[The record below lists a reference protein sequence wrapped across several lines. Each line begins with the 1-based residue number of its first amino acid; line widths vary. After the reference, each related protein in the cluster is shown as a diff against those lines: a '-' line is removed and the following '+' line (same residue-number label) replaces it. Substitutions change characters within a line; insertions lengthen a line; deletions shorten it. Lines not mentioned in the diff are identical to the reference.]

1 MNAIAVVARILLMAA
16 LAIGLAIPA
25 VRAENFPTRPIHLI
39 LPYAPG
45 GIIEFVGRR
54 LAQKLGEVLGKPVVV
69 EDRPGAGSIVGVN
82 TVAHSAPD
90 GYAIVLVDPAIVT
103 NPTLHRSLPYDT
115 FKDLVA
121 ISIVATAPEVLVVAP
136 KLGIKTQAALVAYGK
151 ANPGKLNY
159 ASAGIGSLPHLAA
172 EMWKARTG
180 IEATHVPYQGIGP
193 AFIDLMSGKVQM
205 SFASLPA
212 AMPFLDKG
220 SLVPLATT
228 GRERSTIYPDLPTV
242 SELLPGYEGRPL
254 ARRLWHGRDAAQYSC
269 RAQQR
274 HQQGA
279 AGQSVEDNLCQIRH
293 CPVGHNSAGR
303 WRIYQG
309 RIREVAQNHRRC
321 PHHAGLSSDE
331 AMTTPWPTELRLRK
345 DRKALAVTFDNGES
359 FELAAEYLRVRSPS
373 AEVKGHSPSERRTV
387 AGKENVQILELHPV
401 GNYAIRLVFD
411 DMHSTGIFSW
421 DYLFEL
427 GRNHEQYWRDY
438 LAELAQK
445 SLSRA
450 SLGR

>member
-1 MNAIAVVARILLMAA
+1 MNAIAVVARVLLMAA

-136 KLGIKTQAALVAYGK
+136 QLGIKTQAALVAYGK

-242 SELLPGYEGRPL
+242 SELLPGYEVGLWLGVYGTAGMPPNIL
-254 ARRLWHGRDAAQYSC
+254 AALNSGINKALQDSQLKTTFAKFGIAPWGTTVQEG
-269 RAQQR
+269 
-274 HQQGA
+274 GA
-279 AGQSVEDNLCQIRH
+279 FTKEEYA
-293 CPVGHNSAGR
+293 R
-303 WRIYQG
+303 WRKIIG
-309 RIREVAQNHRRC
+309 DAHIT
-321 PHHAGLSSDE
+321 LD
-331 AMTTPWPTELRLRK
+331 
-345 DRKALAVTFDNGES
+345 
-359 FELAAEYLRVRSPS
+359 
-373 AEVKGHSPSERRTV
+373 
-387 AGKENVQILELHPV
+387 
-401 GNYAIRLVFD
+401 
-411 DMHSTGIFSW
+411 
-421 DYLFEL
+421 
-427 GRNHEQYWRDY
+427 
-438 LAELAQK
+438 
-445 SLSRA
+445 
-450 SLGR
+450 